1 MVFDQL
7 SRRVSIKLV
16 PSQPTPSESN
26 FAAAG
31 ATGQEGLITCLECRR
46 DWTDPHE
53 RWSLYVADDVE
64 AVEIQ
69 ADGAAELM
77 VALYCPQCAAREFGG
92 NRRSRRR

>member
-7 SRRVSIKLV
+7 SRRVSNELV
-16 PSQPTPSESN
+16 PSQPTPSEFD
-26 FAAAG
+26 FAAADV
-31 ATGQEGLITCLECRR
+31 TVQKGLISCLECKR

-64 AVEIQ
+64 VVEIQ

-92 NRRSRRR
+92 NRRSRRS